1 VATTT
6 SKPRS
11 TPHSPAE
18 SISSSER
25 PSLLPALSLVLA
37 LTGAGVA
44 AYLTSVHYDEKL
56 LLCGVG
62 DCETVQQ
69 SKYAEIAG
77 IPVALL
83 GLGMYLAIVA
93 LCLLRWRRPALQP
106 TATMAAF
113 ALALTGTIFA
123 AYLTYLEIWVIE
135 AVCQWCVASAVLT
148 LAILIVEG
156 VVVWRLLGDAG

>member
-1 VATTT
+1 MTA

-11 TPHSPAE
+11 TPRSPVEFAADGA
-18 SISSSER
+18 R
-25 PSLLPALSLVLA
+25 PSRLTAISLVLA
-37 LTGAGVA
+37 LAGTGVA

-77 IPVALL
+77 IPIALL
-83 GLGMYLAIVA
+83 GLGMYLAVVA
-93 LCLLRWRRPALQP
+93 LCLLRWRRPDLQP
-106 TATMAAF
+106 AATMAAF

-123 AYLTYLEIWVIE
+123 AYLTYLEVWVID
-135 AVCQWCVASAVLT
+135 AICQWCVASALLT
-148 LAILIVEG
+148 LGILVAEG
-156 VVVWRLLGDAG
+156 VYSASQEAE